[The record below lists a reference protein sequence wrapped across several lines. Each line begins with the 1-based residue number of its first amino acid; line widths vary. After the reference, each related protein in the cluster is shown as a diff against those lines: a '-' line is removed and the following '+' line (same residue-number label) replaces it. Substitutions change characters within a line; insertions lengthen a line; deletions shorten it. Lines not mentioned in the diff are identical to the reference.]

1 MKSPYVVALYGCT
14 QDTNH
19 YKMLLEYCNGGDLSG
34 FVKARGNYLKEEEA
48 RFLMAKVMQGMAVLH
63 EKNVTHRDLKLEN
76 ILLHFQLH

>member
-14 QDTNH
+14 EDKNY

-48 RFLMAKVMQGMAVLH
+48 RFLMA
-63 EKNVTHRDLKLEN
+63 
-76 ILLHFQLH
+76 